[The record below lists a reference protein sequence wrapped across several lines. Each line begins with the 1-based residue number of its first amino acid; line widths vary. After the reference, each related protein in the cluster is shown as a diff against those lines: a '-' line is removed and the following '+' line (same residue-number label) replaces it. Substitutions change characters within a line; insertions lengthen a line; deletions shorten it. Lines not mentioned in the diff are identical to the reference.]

1 MLNENETL
9 QMSMFS
15 PLGYETPTA
24 DSFVASLDKD
34 EVAKYTEYWQ
44 SIQPKNHADYF
55 RRWLF
60 SLMSV
65 HTTWESN
72 VRGYN
77 FLKDLSWLFDK
88 DKLATKVVDARV
100 GLHTNRIKAV
110 WQLFDQFHS
119 NVDDFY
125 RQENESWS
133 DFRDRLVDKVF
144 MLGYAKTT
152 FPIGMSFPLEAD
164 IVCLDVHFLR
174 LLGWK
179 KKTVPSKRDYHKIE
193 KYWVDL
199 CRSRDFAPSVVRE
212 MYWDKVQGQDDS
224 RYWSY
229 CLESNNGEK

>member
-77 FLKDLSWLFDK
+77 FLKDL
-88 DKLATKVVDARV
+88 
-100 GLHTNRIKAV
+100 
-110 WQLFDQFHS
+110 
-119 NVDDFY
+119 
-125 RQENESWS
+125 
-133 DFRDRLVDKVF
+133 
-144 MLGYAKTT
+144 
-152 FPIGMSFPLEAD
+152 
-164 IVCLDVHFLR
+164 
-174 LLGWK
+174 
-179 KKTVPSKRDYHKIE
+179 
-193 KYWVDL
+193 
-199 CRSRDFAPSVVRE
+199 
-212 MYWDKVQGQDDS
+212 
-224 RYWSY
+224 
-229 CLESNNGEK
+229 